1 MANKLE
7 KVFKAMEEQGW
18 CIDNVK
24 NLTPSKEWAIYLQ
37 YHLSVLEKNFI
48 EYHFENKDKISETF
62 IDSVGF
68 ITDFVN
74 ALKEVNYGE

>member
-1 MANKLE
+1 MANKLD
-7 KVFKAMEEQGW
+7 KVFKTMEQNGW
-18 CIDNVK
+18 CIDNLK
-24 NLTPSKEWAIYLQ
+24 SQTPNQEWAIYLQ

-48 EYHFENKDKISETF
+48 EYHFENKDKISETL
-62 IDSVGF
+62 IDSIGF